1 MGSCI
6 QLQAQKT
13 LNPLSIKMKLSFA
26 LLATLVAC
34 TLAQDTHYCPDN
46 WELHKW
52 DNHGEEECKCFLF
65 ADAYVKVT
73 HADATTLC
81 NARGGWL
88 AEPDA
93 GPEDNYF
100 IVNQLLARRSEKAE
114 KFGEE
119 LEGPHWDDEWW
130 IGAKSYTK
138 HNDHAP
144 GDWIW
149 ETLNTTVEWFDWA
162 EGQPNDYHRQQ
173 CMSYVRWSYFGEDT
187 YQWNDLDCE
196 TNVADYICQKP
207 CNMNI
212 TMV

>member
-1 MGSCI
+1 MGI
-6 QLQAQKT
+6 QLNPKKASSLT
-13 LNPLSIKMKLSFA
+13 LHSIKMKVTFV
-26 LLATLVAC
+26 LLIVLVAN
-34 TLAQDTHYCPDN
+34 TLAQDTHFCPDG
-46 WELHKW
+46 WELHNPEGK
-52 DNHGEEECKCFLF
+52 DECKCFLF

-88 AEPDA
+88 AEPDD

-119 LEGPHWDDEWW
+119 LEGPHYEDEWW

-138 HNDHAP
+138 HSDHAP

-162 EGQPNDYHRQQ
+162 PDQPNDYHRQQ
-173 CMSYVRWSYFGEDT
+173 CMSYVRWNYFGEDT

-196 TNVADYICQKP
+196 TNVADYICQKS
-207 CNMNI
+207 CSMI
-212 TMV
+212 ATMV